1 MQGLN
6 KDEVS
11 TSWYIELKDS
21 RIYHATLAS
30 ELVLAEDNWEEVDTR
45 KALCSS
51 SFCLKAE
58 FKFVKTFPLSSLQ
71 GSREF
76 NPRRQ
81 L

>member
-30 ELVLAEDNWEEVDTR
+30 ELVLAEDN
-45 KALCSS
+45 
-51 SFCLKAE
+51 
-58 FKFVKTFPLSSLQ
+58 
-71 GSREF
+71 
-76 NPRRQ
+76 
-81 L
+81 